1 VIEVERALARA
12 LLAGP
17 DEGGPALDP
26 GADEVLGAARALIAT
41 LPRDERLGCRALFWA
56 MRFLPLAIGPRRG
69 RFERLAREDARAF
82 LERLRLSRLRALR
95 YLFFCVKSLFA
106 MVYYTRPATC
116 PAIGYDGP
124 YLGRVSVT
132 RLAPLPLAA
141 GELPPAP
148 PPPRELGRDP

>member
-1 VIEVERALARA
+1 VRVERALARA

-26 GADEVLGAARALIAT
+26 GADEVLEAARALVAT

-56 MRFLPLAIGPRRG
+56 MRWLPLAVGPRRG
-69 RFERLAREDARAF
+69 RLERLAREDARAF

-95 YLFFCVKSLFA
+95 YIFFCVKSLFA
-106 MVYYTRPATC
+106 MAYYTRPATW

-124 YLGRVSVT
+124 YLGRVFVA
-132 RLAPLPLAA
+132 RLAPPPLAA
-141 GELPPAP
+141 GELPAAAP
-148 PPPRELGRDP
+148 PPVELGHDP